1 METSP
6 NAHVKLQAWRLARE
20 NHASSPRLQQIARPM
35 GSQALAVYEK
45 ARGAKSAADR
55 KAQLDIFARA
65 TDDWTKSAIVAA
77 ATGHAGA
84 YVEEAFTHAQPQAL
98 AALVEAIVP
107 AALPQGAAQLLIAAG
122 RAGAKGETLAVPVVR
137 AVAAMSGEAPAANPT
152 VINALQALLENPA
165 TTAAVLPVIARW
177 DKEGALRT
185 AAARQA
191 TRLASEL
198 SSPTASDDRRAAIA
212 ASLLEVPAQR
222 PAALSAVATMLA
234 EPKTS
239 AALKEKLVATLGGS
253 TGRDVD
259 AAMVGAMARASSPQ
273 LFELI
278 LKRPAASRALLE
290 AIEARKVRVEDLGPA
305 NVARLRTHPDKA
317 VATRATAVFETLMPA
332 TKAKGEA
339 IARLMPAVAQPGGDA
354 VRGKQ
359 LFTGTCASCH
369 RIGDVGQSAL
379 GPPLTGM
386 GTHGRAEL
394 LAQIID
400 PNREVDPSYWQWDVK
415 TAKGE
420 TLAGVDRARESGR
433 HHAADP
439 RRRRRAQE
447 GRDGEPREHA
457 PLDDARGLRG
467 ARRRDAAR
475 HPRLPRAESRG
486 TAGFQVV
493 DLREAYTAD
502 SRRGLR
508 VEDDR
513 DDTVGLHRFGNVT
526 VANVPFFLMDP
537 ARSPRGTNIVALNAG
552 APGGTLLDQLPQS
565 VEIAVSGTAA
575 SLHFLGGLGRGAWP
589 TGGDAARGKPVLKVT
604 AHFADGRTEAHVLAN
619 GEYFADLGSTA
630 AVPRS
635 RNAGDFTRRGQL
647 RYFAV
652 NLNAKGPLSKI
663 VLEALDGEIVPG
675 TVALTLGAEPAAAA
689 SASAPAD
696 GAQAAGS
703 PVPGVP
709 GPKEGGKGDAPL
721 PETKPITWAAGKTKV
736 LIVAGGSSHDF
747 GRHFGGTDVATLRA
761 AGFDV
766 HYTEDWDQ
774 AAAELRN
781 ADVAVIS
788 VNRQHFD
795 TPEWRSAVMEAA
807 KAGKGLVMMHPG
819 HVVRVSELAGAERR
833 DCRRRIARPRQAR
846 ALRRQRREAGASRGQ
861 GRAPHVRGRGR
872 ALLHQRG
879 GREDSGGHGSNRG
892 ARGDLAEPALH
903 EAASRRVDHAPS
915 DGARRRHH
923 AGARRARARARG
935 VQGAAGE
942 CRAVGGPAGPV
953 GLRALRGR

>member
-1 METSP
+1 MKPDGVSYTTSKEQGREETEFMRSRDLWFRPIESRIGPDGALYIVDFYNQAVIHNDTRGPLHGPANAAVRPDRDHAFARIYRVQHKEAKRLEVPVLDRANLDGLIRAMETSP
-6 NAHVKLQAWRLARE
+6 NAHVKMQAWRLARE

-35 GSQALAVYEK
+35 GSQALAIYER
-45 ARGAKSAADR
+45 ARGANSAADR

-84 YVEEAFTHAQPQAL
+84 YVDEAFTHAQPQAL

-107 AALPQGAAQLLIAAG
+107 AALPQSAAQLLIAAG

-212 ASLLEVPAQR
+212 ASLLELPAQR

-239 AALKEKLVATLGGS
+239 APLKEKLVATLGGS

-273 LFELI
+273 LFDLI

-290 AIEARKVRVEDLGPA
+290 AIEARKIRVEDLGPA

-339 IARLMPAVAQPGGDA
+339 IARLLPAVAQPGGDA

-420 TLAGVDRARESGR
+420 TLAGVIARENQAGITLRTLGGDVELKKEEMASR
-433 HHAADP
+433 ENT
-439 RRRRRAQE
+439 RRSMMPE
-447 GRDGEPREHA
+447 GFEALGAETLRDILAFLE
-457 PLDDARGLRG
+457 
-467 ARRRDAAR
+467 
-475 HPRLPRAESRG
+475 AESRG

-552 APGGTLLDQLPQS
+552 APGGTLLDQLPRS
-565 VEIAVSGTAA
+565 VEIPVSGTAA
-575 SLHFLGGLGRGAWP
+575 SLHFLGGVGRGAWP

-652 NLNAKGPLSKI
+652 NLNGQGAALQDRARGPGRRDRARHRRADARGRAGRRRRVS
-663 VLEALDGEIVPG
+663 AADPG
-675 TVALTLGAEPAAAA
+675 RGRAGAWRPAAWPPR
-689 SASAPAD
+689 PA
-696 GAQAAGS
+696 GAQ
-703 PVPGVP
+703 
-709 GPKEGGKGDAPL
+709 
-721 PETKPITWAAGKTKV
+721 
-736 LIVAGGSSHDF
+736 
-747 GRHFGGTDVATLRA
+747 
-761 AGFDV
+761 
-766 HYTEDWDQ
+766 
-774 AAAELRN
+774 
-781 ADVAVIS
+781 
-788 VNRQHFD
+788 
-795 TPEWRSAVMEAA
+795 
-807 KAGKGLVMMHPG
+807 
-819 HVVRVSELAGAERR
+819 VRWH
-833 DCRRRIARPRQAR
+833 ARPEG
-846 ALRRQRREAGASRGQ
+846 RRQRRRAAAGNQAD
-861 GRAPHVRGRGR
+861 HV
-872 ALLHQRG
+872 G
-879 GREDSGGHGSNRG
+879 GRQDEGADRRWRQFPRLRTPLRWNR
-892 ARGDLAEPALH
+892 
-903 EAASRRVDHAPS
+903 RRDA
-915 DGARRRHH
+915 ARRRLRRQLHRGSRPGGRRAPACRRRRHQRQPPALRH
-923 AGARRARARARG
+923 AGLAHGGDGGGEGR
-935 VQGAAGE
+935 QGAGHDAP
-942 CRAVGGPAGPV
+942 RDVV
-953 GLRALRGR
+953 RRLRAGRS